1 MKTIIATLD
10 SNTAV
15 CINNQHGRHGRVPG
29 PRPDDCGQAGAA
41 GYSLKSL
48 GKEMRIYITV
58 PTGLN
63 PVVNCDIQQQPVKQA
78 FKTLLGDMSYSL
90 EWEEKTGKLVGL
102 TILAGG
108 DGAAV
113 ANVHAK
119 PSHAQSVEQP
129 APVAAPAPV
138 ASTSGQGAATPV
150 AHSDDTSPMV
160 EDDAAMAEHEARM
173 ETERAE
179 HEARMETERVEHEAR
194 MVEERAAQ
202 EVRMKEEVA
211 RHDAELEAELAA
223 EGLQPPQ

>member
-1 MKTIIATLD
+1 MASMAATVEYQDPNLTIVAKQEPLD
-10 SNTAV
+10 V
-15 CINNQHGRHGRVPG
+15 V
-29 PRPDDCGQAGAA
+29 
-41 GYSLKSL
+41 LKSL

-63 PVVNCDIQQQPVKQA
+63 PVVSCDIQQQPIKQA
-78 FKTLLGDMSYSL
+78 FKTLLGDMNYSL
-90 EWEEKTGKLVGL
+90 EWEKNTGKLVGL

-113 ANVHAK
+113 ANVSAK
-119 PSHAQSVEQP
+119 PSHAQSVEQLP
-129 APVAAPAPV
+129 TLACCKYQWTGRSKAYCAEQPCPPMREDDVAD
-138 ASTSGQGAATPV
+138 
-150 AHSDDTSPMV
+150 H
-160 EDDAAMAEHEARM
+160 DAAMAEHEARM